1 LLWLRR
7 CQEASK
13 EESRQEAD
21 QVKGKHSAWYSAD
34 FVGWQ
39 IQGKAVCVPKAARV
53 WSAIGDWSFQGQW
66 SAIEACQPGA
76 DPSLPYQ
83 LSAGLWINRH
93 SITQQTSLVNSAC
106 PA

>member
-13 EESRQEAD
+13 QESGQEAD
-21 QVKGKHSAWYSAD
+21 QAEGKHSAWYSAD
-34 FVGWQ
+34 LVGRQ
-39 IQGKAVCVPKAARV
+39 IQGKAMCFPKAARV
-53 WSAIGDWSFQGQW
+53 WSAIGDWSIQGQW

-76 DPSLPYQ
+76 DLSLPYQ
-83 LSAGLWINRH
+83 LLARLWINRL
-93 SITQQTSLVNSAC
+93 SVTQQTSFFNSAC